1 MAKVG
6 NVGGPS
12 IQPTTPS
19 TIKQQS
25 VVSPQDKKVTFTG
38 KQTPQQQQVRDQ
50 GQRPAEKQVKRQDS
64 PVNQG
69 NFQILSAKDGK
80 YSIRLT
86 NVSQNIAFGR
96 LNMRD
101 LSAHLAKLNMPMT
114 ESNLKLAKS
123 LLEFKMPLT
132 KENLQDVKTALAMMT
147 QKTEGDLQAGV
158 FMKMKSMGIT
168 PENAKALQTLF
179 AKNPDIGRQLDNLQK
194 MATFFAA
201 AGGQMLSDSMMAN
214 LMSQVA
220 SMFGD
225 LIPEP
230 NKGDKKL
237 AKKLRDLAEE
247 VGIDDEESSVGQ
259 MKKTGKRPA
268 RKSLSNLKQKLNDKI
283 ANLKGYIPKDHEEIL
298 EETAELIKELDENLE
313 AQRLINN
320 APSVDDDSFIYLQI
334 PLKMCDGSSQA
345 VHLMLDYE
353 YDLKGQKVV
362 NPKNTKL
369 VFSIQTEDMG
379 IINVIMNIRRRNISF
394 HLETE
399 HQEVR
404 KHINKKAPEL
414 IKKLRDKAYKVGSW
428 DCVVDKNTLSVPDTL
443 LKKEEEFAEL
453 ATLDVTI

>member
-6 NVGGPS
+6 NVGATS
-12 IQPTTPS
+12 IQPTTTS
-19 TIKQQS
+19 TVKQQS

-38 KQTPQQQQVRDQ
+38 KQAPQEQQVREQ

-96 LNMRD
+96 LSMRD

-147 QKTEGDLQAGV
+147 QKTDGDVQAGV

-179 AKNPDIGRQLDNLQK
+179 AKNPELGKQLENLQK
-194 MATFFAA
+194 MAGFFAA
-201 AGGQMLSDSMMAN
+201 AGGHVLNDSMMST

-230 NKGDKKL
+230 NKDKKL
-237 AKKLRDLAEE
+237 AKKIKDLAEE
-247 VGIDDEESSVGQ
+247 VGIDDEESNIGQ
-259 MKKTGKRPA
+259 MKKSGKQSA
-268 RKSLSNLKQKLNDKI
+268 RKSLSRLKQKLNDKVS
-283 ANLKGYIPKDHEEIL
+283 NLRGYIPKDQEEIL
-298 EETAELIKELDENLE
+298 EETAELIRELDENLE

-320 APSVDDDSFIYLQI
+320 APSVDDDNFIYLQI
-334 PLKMCDGSSQA
+334 PLKMGSSSHT

-353 YDLKGQKVV
+353 YDLNGQKVV
-362 NPKNTKL
+362 NPKNTRL

-379 IINVIMNIRRRNISF
+379 IINIIMNIWRRNISF

-399 HQEVR
+399 RQEI
-404 KHINKKAPEL
+404 KQHINKKAPDL
-414 IKKLRDKAYKVGSW
+414 IKKLRDRAYKVGNW
-428 DCVVDKNTLSVPDTL
+428 DCVVDKNVVSVPDTL

>member
-6 NVGGPS
+6 NVGATS
-12 IQPTTPS
+12 IQPATTS
-19 TIKQQS
+19 TVKQQS
-25 VVSPQDKKVTFTG
+25 VISPQDKKVTFTG
-38 KQTPQQQQVRDQ
+38 KQAPQQQQVRDQ

-86 NVSQNIAFGR
+86 NLSQNIAFGR

-147 QKTEGDLQAGV
+147 QKTDGDVQAGV

-179 AKNPDIGRQLDNLQK
+179 AKNPDLGKQLDNLQK
-194 MATFFAA
+194 MASFFAA
-201 AGGQMLSDSMMAN
+201 AGGHVLNDSMMAT

-237 AKKLRDLAEE
+237 ARKIKDLAEE
-247 VGIDDEESSVGQ
+247 VGIDDEESSIGQ
-259 MKKTGKRPA
+259 TKKSGKHGA
-268 RKSLSNLKQKLNDKI
+268 RKKLSNLKQKLNDKVS
-283 ANLKGYIPKDHEEIL
+283 NLRGYIPKDQEEIL
-298 EETAELIKELDENLE
+298 EETAELIRELDENLE
-313 AQRLINN
+313 SQRLINN
-320 APSVDDDSFIYLQI
+320 APSVDDDSFIYLQV
-334 PLKMCDGSSQA
+334 PLKMGSSSQT

-353 YDLKGQKVV
+353 YDLNGQKVV

-394 HLETE
+394 HMEAE
-399 HQEVR
+399 RQEI
-404 KHINKKAPEL
+404 KQHINKNAPEL
-414 IKKLRDKAYKVGSW
+414 IKKFRDRAYKVGNW
-428 DCVVDKNTLSVPDTL
+428 DCVVDKNVLTVPDTL
-443 LKKEEEFAEL
+443 LKKEENFAEL

>member
-6 NVGGPS
+6 NVGATS
-12 IQPTTPS
+12 IQPTTTS
-19 TIKQQS
+19 TVKQQS

-38 KQTPQQQQVRDQ
+38 KQAPQEQHVRDQ

-147 QKTEGDLQAGV
+147 QKTDGDVQAGV

-179 AKNPDIGRQLDNLQK
+179 AKNPDLGKQLDNLQK
-194 MATFFAA
+194 MASFFAA
-201 AGGQMLSDSMMAN
+201 AGGHVLNDSMMAT

-237 AKKLRDLAEE
+237 ARKIKDLAEE
-247 VGIDDEESSVGQ
+247 VGIDDEESSIGQ
-259 MKKTGKRPA
+259 TKKSGKQGG
-268 RKSLSNLKQKLNDKI
+268 RKKLSNLKQKFNDKVS
-283 ANLKGYIPKDHEEIL
+283 NLRGYIPKDQEEIL
-298 EETAELIKELDENLE
+298 EEAAELIRELDENLE

-320 APSVDDDSFIYLQI
+320 APSVDDDSFIYLQV
-334 PLKMCDGSSQA
+334 PLRMGGSSQT

-353 YDLKGQKVV
+353 YDLNGQKVV

-379 IINVIMNIRRRNISF
+379 IVNIIMNIWRRNISF

-399 HQEVR
+399 RQEI
-404 KHINKKAPEL
+404 KQHINKNAPEL
-414 IKKLRDKAYKVGSW
+414 IKKLRDRAYKVGNW
-428 DCVVDKNTLSVPDTL
+428 DCVVDKNVVSVPDTL
-443 LKKEEEFAEL
+443 LKKEEDFAEL